1 MTPSTKSG
9 GPCVALLARFLATR
23 HSGSAAIPLPANPV
37 LLSKIHPKSKI
48 YHPKSKICPTRYQ
61 PPCPAGVAQRVGGLL
76 SNDHFHIN
84 IKCLL
89 HDDFLFKF
97 FAGLA
102 ITPIQTSCR
111 NHCATQPKT
120 NESLHHSCGR
130 LRDILLKSLQTRYPL
145 FPITS

>member
-1 MTPSTKSG
+1 MATEGLKIQKKQPTPFQLFSIFL
-9 GPCVALLARFLATR
+9 GPVTSHPPPVTCHSNVPPESRSAKVDRHTLLRDEDF
-23 HSGSAAIPLPANPV
+23 P
-37 LLSKIHPKSKI
+37 
-48 YHPKSKICPTRYQ
+48 
-61 PPCPAGVAQRVGGLL
+61 
-76 SNDHFHIN
+76 IN

-89 HDDFLFKF
+89 HDDFLVEF

-145 FPITS
+145 FPITF